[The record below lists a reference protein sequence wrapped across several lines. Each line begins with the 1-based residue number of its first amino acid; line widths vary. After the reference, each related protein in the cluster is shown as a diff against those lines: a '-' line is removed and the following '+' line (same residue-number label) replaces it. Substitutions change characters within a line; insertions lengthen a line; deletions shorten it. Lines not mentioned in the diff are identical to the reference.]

1 MVTASWFVLVFQLA
15 ASPRIMLISSCKYLL
30 ERVERCRFTL
40 QLNLEYGG
48 KKEEYNKN
56 KLICGVW
63 YSST

>member
-48 KKEEYNKN
+48 KKKN
-56 KLICGVW
+56 IIKT
-63 YSST
+63 S